1 MLSDHEK
8 LLIIDFGGPEK
19 TSVAREVRGAM
30 VYSEVSGPTITAD
43 EIRAKGY
50 RAIIMCGRPT
60 LEHMEKQGGPR
71 PGIPFDKTI
80 MQMDLP
86 ILAFGFG
93 GRVMTQLKRGKVAIP
108 GDDEDGAWDA
118 PAEKQILKKVTDA
131 PMLMGLPDEFEIW
144 SSSPYF
150 IKELPEGF
158 TLLMGSDRNP
168 NAFGGDL
175 EKGHYIADFQTRL
188 PERVLR
194 LIIGNFLCMVS
205 EFRGDWDMQRYM
217 QRAIDDLKQK
227 CGGKRAL
234 LALSGGVDSS
244 VVAMLAHKALGPRL
258 HAVFV
263 DHGLMRL
270 NEGDW
275 IEDIFKN
282 KMGLN
287 LVRINAEERFLGK
300 LEGVSDP
307 EKKRKIIGEEFIRVF
322 EEEARKADCDFLL
335 QGTIYP
341 DVIESGIGGHKV
353 KSHHNVGGLPE
364 DIEFE
369 AVLEPLRPL
378 YKDEVRQLGL
388 LLGLPSKL
396 VNRQPFPG
404 PGLGVRCLGEV
415 KKEKLD
421 ILRHAD
427 HIYREELEKAG
438 LSKDIGQY
446 FAAIM
451 DSRAVGTSK
460 SGERTFDETIA
471 LRAVNTTDYMEAEFT
486 RIPWE
491 VLERCSA
498 RIHDEVDGVG
508 RVLYDI
514 SSKPPATIEFE

>member
-1 MLSDHEK
+1 MLNDHEK

-19 TSVAREVRGAM
+19 TSVARAVRGAM
-30 VYSEVSGPTITAD
+30 VYSEVAGPTITAD
-43 EIRAKGY
+43 EIRDKGY
-50 RAIIMCGRPT
+50 RAIILCGRPT
-60 LEHMEKQGGPR
+60 LEHMEAKGGVR

-80 MQMDLP
+80 ADLDLP
-86 ILAFGFG
+86 ILAFGFA
-93 GRVMTQLKRGKVAIP
+93 GRVMTQLKRGQVAIP
-108 GDDEDGAWDA
+108 GDNEDGAWDA
-118 PAEKQILKKVTDA
+118 PAEKQVLRKIQDA
-131 PMLMGLPDEFEIW
+131 PMLMGLPDEIDIW
-144 SSSPYF
+144 TSSPYF
-150 IKELPEGF
+150 IKEMPEGF
-158 TLLMGSDRNP
+158 TALMGNEQMP
-168 NAFGGDL
+168 HAFSGDL
-175 EKGHYIADFQTRL
+175 DRGHYIADFQTRL
-188 PERVLR
+188 DDRVLR

-205 EFRGDWDMQRYM
+205 QFRGDWDMQRYM
-217 QRAIDDLKQK
+217 LNAIDELKQQ
-227 CGGKRAL
+227 CEGKRAL

-275 IEDIFKN
+275 IEEIFKN
-282 KMGLN
+282 MGLN
-287 LVRINAEERFLGK
+287 LLRINAQDRFLGK
-300 LEGVSDP
+300 LAGVSDP

-421 ILRHAD
+421 ILRQAD
-427 HIYREELEKAG
+427 HIWREEIEKAG
-438 LSKDIGQY
+438 LNKDLGQY

-460 SGERTFDETIA
+460 TGERTFNETIA
-471 LRAVNTTDYMEAEFT
+471 LRAVHTTDYMEADFAQL
-486 RIPWE
+486 PWE
-491 VLERCSA
+491 LLEHCSS
-498 RIHDEVDGVG
+498 RIYNEVEGVG

-514 SSKPPATIEFE
+514 SSKPPATIEWE